1 MVFGNTIFLVAKD
14 NLPGL
19 LSKEEILEGNE
30 IAMYYDALYSLN
42 TLQIKRQVNLII
54 NDYKDLPETS
64 LFIALKVISDIIKIT
79 KMKFK
84 IYDVSSAK
92 RCGLLK

>member
-1 MVFGNTIFLVAKD
+1 MFGNTVFLIAKD

-30 IAMYYDALYSLN
+30 IAMYYNALYSLD
-42 TLQIKRQVNLII
+42 TLHITRQVNLII
-54 NDYKDLPETS
+54 NDYKELPETN
-64 LFIALKVISDIIKIT
+64 LYIALKVISDIIKLT

-84 IYDVSSAK
+84 IYDVSSAI
-92 RCGLLK
+92 RFGLLK

>member
-30 IAMYYDALYSLN
+30 IAMYYNALYSLN
-42 TLQIKRQVNLII
+42 TLHITRQANLII

-64 LFIALKVISDIIKIT
+64 LYIALKVISDIIKLMKI
-79 KMKFK
+79 KFK
-84 IYDVSSAK
+84 IYDVSSAI
-92 RCGLLK
+92 RNGLLK